1 MMLGSPRIHH
11 RRTGSTNAEARTL
24 AHAGAPHGTLVTAA
38 EQTAGRGR
46 EGRRWLAP
54 PGSALLCSLVLRDVP
69 SLVSLRAGVAVADA
83 LAADALLKWP
93 NDVLIDGRKVSGI
106 LIESSP
112 REAWAVL
119 GIGIN
124 VAVSLGELP
133 EELRETAGTLGL
145 ATSAIEPL
153 LARLLETLDGW
164 LGRPQPDV
172 LNAWRSR
179 DALTGAQVAWA
190 GGEGTA
196 RGVDE
201 EGRLLV
207 ERGEFVQALNAG
219 EVRLKSPP
227 SAGP

>member
-1 MMLGSPRIHH
+1 MKLGSPRIHH

-24 AHAGAPHGTLVTAA
+24 AHGGAPHGTLVTSA

-69 SLVSLRAGVAVADA
+69 PLLSLRAGVAVADA

-106 LIESSP
+106 LVESRP

-124 VAVSLGELP
+124 VAVSLAELP

-145 ATSAIEPL
+145 DVSAIEPL
-153 LARLLETLDGW
+153 LERLLETLDGW
-164 LGRPQPDV
+164 LGRPQREV
-172 LNAWRSR
+172 RSAWRSR
-179 DALTGAQVAWA
+179 DALAGARVAWV
-190 GGEGTA
+190 GGEGIA
-196 RGVDE
+196 RGIDE
-201 EGRLLV
+201 DGRLLV
-207 ERGEFVQALNAG
+207 DTGDKVQALNAG

-227 SAGP
+227 ATSA